1 MTNDKKYIVRMTNAK
16 CPGGLYIRAFDDLGI
31 AQEYADK
38 MICELDKYNRSHIV
52 DARSIFYAYADHTTK
67 ICVSDE

>member
-1 MTNDKKYIVRMTNAK
+1 MTYIVRMTNAK
-16 CPGGLYIRAFDDLGI
+16 CPDGLYIKAFDDLRI

-52 DARSIFYAYADHTTK
+52 DARSLYAYADNTTK
-67 ICVSDE
+67 IFVSNE